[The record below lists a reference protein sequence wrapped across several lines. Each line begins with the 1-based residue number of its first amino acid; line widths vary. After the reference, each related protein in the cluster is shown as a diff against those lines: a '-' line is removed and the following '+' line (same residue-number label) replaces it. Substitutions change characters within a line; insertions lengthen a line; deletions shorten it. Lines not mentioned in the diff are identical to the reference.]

1 MQFGSVGRSNGV
13 EAIVDQILAIEKTR
27 DKLFNLKSNL
37 KQLSSEKKQKLDEML
52 VHLSEEKS
60 KAIQKIACNKKNL
73 FLK

>member
-52 VHLSEEKS
+52 VHLSEENMVFCFDP
-60 KAIQKIACNKKNL
+60 IASWILHIK
-73 FLK
+73 